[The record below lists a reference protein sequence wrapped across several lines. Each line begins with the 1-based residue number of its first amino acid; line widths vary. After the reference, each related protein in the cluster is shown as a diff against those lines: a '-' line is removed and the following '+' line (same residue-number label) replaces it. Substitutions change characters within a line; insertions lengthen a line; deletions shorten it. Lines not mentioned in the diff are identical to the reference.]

1 VVQAADLQDAI
12 CNAATGDALVMVL
25 HRGSQAGLLPQLSS
39 QYLALS
45 CQRLAHFEEEWPVV
59 TLDDFGPV
67 MQHVQVSPLFE
78 ARLSSDRPA
87 NRHALHDRQQNG
99 PGW

>member
-1 VVQAADLQDAI
+1 MAQAADLQDAI

-45 CQRLAHFEEEWPVV
+45 CQRLAHFEEEWPVA
-59 TLDDFGPV
+59 TLDDFAPV
-67 MQHVQVSPLFE
+67 MQHVQVPLIG
-78 ARLSSDRPA
+78 AKIIK
-87 NRHALHDRQQNG
+87 
-99 PGW
+99 